1 MDIVLHFSCDDVAEL
16 DRSIQEKLHRV
27 FLIMTLKGFEVHNC
41 KIGDPGYG
49 QTAIYLYPLKV
60 HSFQDKLAAEVFVA
74 GFQ

>member
-49 QTAIYLYPLKV
+49 LQYIYTL
-60 HSFQDKLAAEVFVA
+60 
-74 GFQ
+74 